1 MKGSGILSIENVTK
15 NNKDYFEVIN
25 SVPEMIWDEK
35 NAAMKEIEA
44 RLYNVFSQYFL
55 MDE

>member
-1 MKGSGILSIENVTK
+1 MKGSGILSIENVAK

-25 SVPEMIWDEK
+25 SVPEMIWDER

-55 MDE
+55 VDE

>member
-25 SVPEMIWDEK
+25 SVPEMIWDER

-44 RLYNVFSQYFL
+44 CLYNVFSQYFL
-55 MDE
+55 VDE